1 MASRIYSTCFK
12 TIFDNLAIKHNF
24 NGFEVMRYYGRWVHR
39 KPLRVINPEDNHSQS
54 TRNEK
59 LSIEKQFLKYQPK
72 NKEINDECNDND
84 PSTLEDNLN
93 NNKHSNYQEE
103 SEIIEL
109 EPQTQFSSSAS
120 KSLKSLSKTKRVELT
135 YKQKASF
142 NAIKMKASAEK
153 HCVPLF
159 SKLNDSDPKFS
170 NIMTLVKSKN
180 KREKGKLILL
190 EGKRLIADAILSG
203 FPLQMVFFSRL
214 SDLKNLNLP
223 SFGVQVYKLPY
234 KTLSLWSDV
243 STSPGIVVHSA
254 KIRTLISSS
263 SAVEQPKTTSALDN
277 YATEAGIMKIPPVDK
292 KMPGPEDLPL
302 TILCDNIREPGNLGT
317 ILRTAAAVGCHQ
329 VLLTKVGPCVFPPH
343 LHRLHQSP
351 SLLSGPPQ
359 PMCSKPSVTISPLYS
374 TRKRTPL
381 SIGSRRDTH
390 YIIPQQ
396 EEHPLFITSR
406 ATSHPFS
413 GPCEMAAATQTTN
426 NIKTKMT
433 PANAEQSNS
442 DDTDMESDTDG
453 QGTFTLASKL
463 TRKWNNT
470 NVYFLRDGLKT
481 HTTTKQ
487 NFDLMQNLL
496 KDLKQEYHTYSLPR
510 DKPVHVVVKGLP
522 LNMLTEDL
530 Q

>member
-54 TRNEK
+54 KRNEK

-72 NKEINDECNDND
+72 NKEINDDCIDND

-190 EGKRLIADAILSG
+190 EGKRLIAEAILSG
-203 FPLQMVFFSRL
+203 FPLQTVFFSRL

-243 STSPGIVVHSA
+243 STSPGIVGNRIVH
-254 KIRTLISSS
+254 
-263 SAVEQPKTTSALDN
+263 
-277 YATEAGIMKIPPVDK
+277 
-292 KMPGPEDLPL
+292 
-302 TILCDNIREPGNLGT
+302 
-317 ILRTAAAVGCHQ
+317 
-329 VLLTKVGPCVFPPH
+329 
-343 LHRLHQSP
+343 
-351 SLLSGPPQ
+351 
-359 PMCSKPSVTISPLYS
+359 
-374 TRKRTPL
+374 
-381 SIGSRRDTH
+381 
-390 YIIPQQ
+390 
-396 EEHPLFITSR
+396 
-406 ATSHPFS
+406 
-413 GPCEMAAATQTTN
+413 
-426 NIKTKMT
+426 
-433 PANAEQSNS
+433 
-442 DDTDMESDTDG
+442 
-453 QGTFTLASKL
+453 
-463 TRKWNNT
+463 
-470 NVYFLRDGLKT
+470 
-481 HTTTKQ
+481 
-487 NFDLMQNLL
+487 
-496 KDLKQEYHTYSLPR
+496 
-510 DKPVHVVVKGLP
+510 
-522 LNMLTEDL
+522 
-530 Q
+530 